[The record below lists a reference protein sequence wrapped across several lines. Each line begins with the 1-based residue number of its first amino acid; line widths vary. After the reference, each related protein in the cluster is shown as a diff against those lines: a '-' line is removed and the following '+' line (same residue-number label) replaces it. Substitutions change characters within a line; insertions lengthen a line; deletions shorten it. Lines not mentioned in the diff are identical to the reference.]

1 MGLFGKIFG
10 SRVANKP
17 SSVLLKEATQL
28 KKTGDWD
35 GAVEAL
41 RLAYKNA
48 KSEGVSYGAD
58 TYLRLPKYLYEA
70 GRADE
75 AWSEYNRALTE
86 GLEGQAP
93 PKKMAEVNQSQI
105 YSSMAGQLK
114 KEKKF
119 YDAAMYQAASALSWE
134 KGMLAQ
140 ERESEIN
147 FDSLQNSIEQ
157 ALKKHVSKEV
167 HEQFFALVKS
177 AVSNPKDYQV
187 ASLISQ
193 LRDLEIRG
201 R

>member
-10 SRVANKP
+10 SRVANKT
-17 SSVLLKEATQL
+17 SGELLKEATQL
-28 KKTGDWD
+28 KKAGDWD

-41 RLAYKNA
+41 RQAYKNA

-75 AWSEYNRALTE
+75 ALSEYNRALTE
-86 GLEGQAP
+86 GLDGQAP
-93 PKKMAEVNQSQI
+93 SKEMAAVNQSQI
-105 YSSMAGQLK
+105 YGSMAGQLK

-140 ERESEIN
+140 QRESELD
-147 FDSLQNSIEQ
+147 FDSLQKTIKQ
-157 ALKKHVSKEV
+157 TLKKLDANEA
-167 HEQFFALVKS
+167 HEQFIALVKE
-177 AVSNPKDYQV
+177 AVSNPKSHNIAD
-187 ASLISQ
+187 IITQ
-193 LRDLEIRG
+193 LRDIKKR
-201 R
+201 

>member
-1 MGLFGKIFG
+1 MGLLGKIFG
-10 SRVANKP
+10 SKVAGKT
-17 SSVLLKEATQL
+17 SGELFKEATQL
-28 KKTGDWD
+28 KKAGDWN
-35 GAVEAL
+35 GAIGAL
-41 RLAYKNA
+41 RQAYKNA
-48 KSEGVSYGAD
+48 KFEGVTYGAD

-75 AWSEYNRALTE
+75 ARLEYNRALTE
-86 GLEGQAP
+86 GLDGRAP
-93 PKKMAEVNQSQI
+93 SKEMVAVEQSQI
-105 YSSMAGQLK
+105 YGSMSGQFK

-119 YDAAMYQAASALSWE
+119 YEAAIYQAASALSWE